1 MDLIYI
7 SGSEWTDVKERQDF
21 HSSSQLW
28 LWLPIKTT
36 QTSAMPTIGHG
47 MWTGWPFA
55 AKGPLREK
63 VASGYAT
70 HASVCKPFVSLIQ
83 RYNRV
88 FHTSLLFIFA
98 TDPYWNAAA
107 VNFLVCYNILQLLF
121 KCCSLQRS
129 WSSYNNTFTHVALV
143 DAVHEDAANQ
153 LLIWLKTR
161 QLKRSNLRGGL
172 KVREKRVSVGDAA
185 LSLQHNRTCCLS
197 RMTSCSCHVKSI
209 GQLLRHM
216 CEVVR

>member
-1 MDLIYI
+1 MNLIYI

-28 LWLPIKTT
+28 LWLPIKTI

-55 AKGPLREK
+55 AKGPLGEK

-70 HASVCKPFVSLIQ
+70 QASVCKPFVSLIQ

-98 TDPYWNAAA
+98 TDPYRNATV
-107 VNFLVCYNILQLLF
+107 VNFLVCYNILQLLL

-129 WSSYNNTFTHVALV
+129 RSSCNNTFTHEAL
-143 DAVHEDAANQ
+143 DAVHENAANQ

-161 QLKRSNLRGGL
+161 QSKRSNLRGGL
-172 KVREKRVSVGDAA
+172 KVREK
-185 LSLQHNRTCCLS
+185 
-197 RMTSCSCHVKSI
+197 KSFCGGRCFI
-209 GQLLRHM
+209 TATQ
-216 CEVVR
+216 